1 MSKEKDLANKVLWSE
16 TLTYTKEI
24 DETVVT
30 KDDKGNEVK
39 TIKKVQKEC
48 PLTLLVK
55 KPSRR
60 MKDMAGEFYAIQYSK
75 AINSG
80 ILPRWAIRKL
90 ISEKGGLLTD
100 NEIKNLYGELLELEN
115 KHQRLSMIP
124 ESERTEEEKNTIKAT
139 QDRYI
144 EVNRNILK
152 FENTQESLF
161 SQCAESVAGDKLAL
175 FWYLFL
181 TQTSENNSE
190 PAFYFTG
197 ETFEERYAQYIEKE
211 DEEDA
216 LFTKILERV
225 AVVIALW
232 RNGMGETQED
242 LKTAIDSLNRLN
254 KAETEGAAPTETVPT
269 AVAQEKPIEDKK
281 E

>member
-1 MSKEKDLANKVLWSE
+1 MNKDLTNKVLWSE
-16 TLTYTKEI
+16 TITYKKSI

-30 KDDKGNEVK
+30 KDEKGNEIK
-39 TIKKVQKEC
+39 TIKKIEKEC

-55 KPSRR
+55 KPSRK

-100 NEIKNLYGELLELEN
+100 NETRNLYGELLELEN

-124 ESERTEEEKNTIKAT
+124 ENERTQEEKDLIKAT

-197 ETFEERYAQYIEKE
+197 DTFEERYAQYIDKE
-211 DEEDA
+211 DEDDE
-216 LFTKILERV
+216 LFAKILERV

-254 KAETEGAAPTETVPT
+254 KTESEEKSEEKTEEKAPVTPS
-269 AVAQEKPIEDKK
+269 EDKK